1 MSGQIIDPRSCADPA
16 ILDPIFRLRHEVF
29 KERLGWDVRS
39 VGGRERDDFDTAD
52 AIYGAVY
59 DDDGEIEGCFRFLP
73 TTGPYMLKDVFRDL
87 LHGAPAPCDQ
97 HVLESTRF
105 AVLPREW
112 RHNRKLGLVDVTAQL
127 LITQLS
133 YCLERGIEKVVSVTD
148 VRFERILKGAG
159 LVCERYGPPVRIGK
173 MLAVAGWLRA
183 TEENLSSVEAAH
195 ARIVEMS
202 LPPVAASGAMPRHA
216 VNADASA

>member
-1 MSGQIIDPRSCADPA
+1 MSGQIIDPKSCTDPA
-16 ILDPIFRLRHEVF
+16 MLDAIFRLRHQVF

-39 VGGRERDDFDTAD
+39 IDGRERDEFDTVD
-52 AIYGAVY
+52 AVYGAVY
-59 DDDGEIEGCFRFLP
+59 DGDGEIEGCFRFLP
-73 TTGPYMLKDVFRDL
+73 TTGPYMLKDLFSDL
-87 LHGAPAPCDQ
+87 LHGEPAPCDPNI
-97 HVLESTRF
+97 LESTRF

-112 RHNRKLGLVDVTAQL
+112 RHNGRLAVVDVTAQL

-159 LVCERYGPPVRIGK
+159 LLCERYGPPVRIGK

-183 TEENLSSVEAAH
+183 TEENLSNVETAH

-202 LPPVAASGAMPRHA
+202 LPPAAASEMPPRHS
-216 VNADASA
+216 VNADSSA